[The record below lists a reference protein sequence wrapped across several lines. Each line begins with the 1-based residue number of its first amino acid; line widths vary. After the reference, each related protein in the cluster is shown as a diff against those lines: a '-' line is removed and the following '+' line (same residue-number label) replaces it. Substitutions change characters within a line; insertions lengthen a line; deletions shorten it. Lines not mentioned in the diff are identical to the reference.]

1 MKWPLK
7 FCLAFDDGFKTQ
19 ATIAAPLLKKYG
31 FKAAFNVP
39 TEFMDPAT
47 RKLTQEQVWDCRL
60 DGNEDNLMDWGDVRR
75 LIAEGHE
82 VYPHTLGHIDLL
94 ALEKEGKI
102 NEICRQVAESK
113 RQFIEHLGFA
123 PKFFCSPHN
132 SNSALIS
139 RIIHENGMEIFAC
152 NRRNFP
158 THPTANPQRIDVG
171 DYLRGKYRKGA
182 AVVDIMMHGVE
193 SSRGGWEPFAD
204 AAEFEAFLIS
214 LKSVVDEGFARVV
227 PYSNAHRTIGRFAL
241 PLRFYDRVVRRIR
254 REFILRTS
262 HA

>member
-39 TEFMDPAT
+39 TEFMNPAT
-47 RKLTQEQVWDCRL
+47 RTLTPEQVWDCRL
-60 DGNEDNLMDWGDVRR
+60 EGNEDNLMNWDDVRR

-94 ALEKEGKI
+94 SLENGGKI
-102 NEICRQVAESK
+102 DEMRRQVAESK

-132 SNSALIS
+132 NNTALILQ
-139 RIIHENGMEIFAC
+139 IIHENGMEIFAC

-158 THPTANPQRIDVG
+158 THPAMNPSRIDVG
-171 DYLRGKYRKGA
+171 DYLREEYRKGT
-182 AVVDIMMHGVE
+182 AVIDIMIHGVDA
-193 SSRGGWEPFAD
+193 SCGGWEPFAD
-204 AAEFEAFLIS
+204 ASELETFLIS
-214 LKSVVDEGFARVV
+214 LKSVVDEGLVRVV
-227 PYSNAHRTIGRFAL
+227 PYSSAHRAIGQFAR
-241 PLRFYDRVVRRIR
+241 PLRFYDRVVRKIR
-254 REFILRTS
+254 REFIFRTS
-262 HA
+262 HV